1 MQVNILHTSQ
11 QRAINSNMDID
22 RIFVKYIDFQ
32 IWVTTDSDSSMEDK
46 NDKTKNNKTRIQQ
59 NT

>member
-1 MQVNILHTSQ
+1 
-11 QRAINSNMDID
+11 MDID

-46 NDKTKNNKTRIQQ
+46 NDKTKNNKTQIQQ
-59 NT
+59 NTWYGRTAWWITDIN